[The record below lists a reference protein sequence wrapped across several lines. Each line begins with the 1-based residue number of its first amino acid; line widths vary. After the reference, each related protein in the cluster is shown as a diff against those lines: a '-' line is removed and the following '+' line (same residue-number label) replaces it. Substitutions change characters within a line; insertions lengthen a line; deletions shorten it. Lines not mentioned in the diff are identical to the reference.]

1 MSYPID
7 TRVTMEKL
15 TQTGVPPDQATAHT
29 QILSDALRE
38 QDTAIMERACSKE
51 DLKRALEPI
60 YQSISD
66 LTIATAR
73 LDARID
79 ATNAQIA
86 ALTAQMMARFD
97 AIEAKFDAKFDKVYA
112 SIETTNARIDTVY
125 AGIETT
131 NARIDSTA
139 GKLKSEWITWLLA
152 LGLLQT
158 ALVGGVLLKLAQ

>member
-7 TRVTMEKL
+7 TRGIMEKL
-15 TQTGVPPDQATAHT
+15 TQTGVPPDQAKAHT
-29 QILSDALRE
+29 QILSDSLRE
-38 QDTAIMERACSKE
+38 HDEAIMERACSKE
-51 DLKRALEPI
+51 DLKLALEPI
-60 YQSISD
+60 HQSISD
-66 LTIATAR
+66 LTITTAR

-79 ATNAQIA
+79 ATNAQLA

-97 AIEAKFDAKFDKVYA
+97 AIDAKFDKVYA
-112 SIETTNARIDTVY
+112 RFDGVY
-125 AGIETT
+125 ASIETT

-139 GKLKSEWITWLLA
+139 GKLKAEWITWLLA

>member
-7 TRVTMEKL
+7 TGVTMEKL
-15 TQTGVPPDQATAHT
+15 TQTGVPPDQAKAHT
-29 QILSDALRE
+29 QILSDALTE

-97 AIEAKFDAKFDKVYA
+97 AIEAKFDKVYA
-112 SIETTNARIDTVY
+112 S
-125 AGIETT
+125 IETT

>member
-7 TRVTMEKL
+7 TGVTMEKL
-15 TQTGVPPDQATAHT
+15 TQTGVPPDQAKAHT
-29 QILSDALRE
+29 QILSDALTE

-97 AIEAKFDAKFDKVYA
+97 AIEAKFDKVYA

-152 LGLLQT
+152 LGQLQT

>member
-7 TRVTMEKL
+7 TRATMEKL
-15 TQTGVPPDQATAHT
+15 TQTGVPPDQAKAHT
-29 QILSDALRE
+29 EILSDALRE

-60 YQSISD
+60 HQAVSD

-79 ATNAQIA
+79 ATNAQMA

-97 AIEAKFDAKFDKVYA
+97 AMDAKFDQVYA
-112 SIETTNARIDTVY
+112 SIDTTNAK
-125 AGIETT
+125 
-131 NARIDSTA
+131 IDSTA
-139 GKLKSEWITWLLA
+139 GKLKAEWITWLLA

-158 ALVGGVLLKLAQ
+158 ALAGGVLLKLAQ